1 MRVVVVI
8 PAHNEEA
15 SLPLVLDA
23 IPAGLVEEI
32 VVVDNSAAGA
42 PGELQIVVEDEM
54 RFAICAADGTQMGLA
69 PNREIAFAAIRQHEL
84 EPLSVH

>member
-1 MRVVVVI
+1 MI
-8 PAHNEEA
+8 ENENYTPMTSTDLA
-15 SLPLVLDA
+15 RLGMNFVAYVKP
-23 IPAGLVEEI
+23 
-32 VVVDNSAAGA
+32 
-42 PGELQIVVEDEM
+42 IVVEDEM